1 LWAPALLTNIRL
13 KRKKIKK
20 NTLAY
25 FAIASVAL
33 EKGLIT
39 LTPEQWRM
47 TFLGMKQGKSSPKIH
62 PCNDQQL
69 FTIKRIL
76 T

>member
-1 LWAPALLTNIRL
+1 M
-13 KRKKIKK
+13 K
-20 NTLAY
+20 
-25 FAIASVAL
+25 
-33 EKGLIT
+33 KGLIT
-39 LTPEQWRM
+39 LTPEPLRM

-76 T
+76 A